1 MPTVLLVR
9 HGRTTANA
17 AGILAGWS
25 PGVFLDET
33 GEAQADRVGARI
45 APLQVCRIVSSPLD
59 RCAQTADRIAAA
71 STGAARSVD
80 ARFGECGYG
89 AWTGRPLAELAKD
102 PLWPV
107 IQRRPSSVQFPDGAG
122 YAGESFPQMQ
132 ARVVAALSDHDTE
145 VLVDNGADAI
155 WVAVSHGDLIKL
167 ALADALAIP
176 LDEFQR
182 LHVDPGSVSAIRW
195 TDGRPMVLRVN
206 DRGEELASL
215 VRPPGSGAGS
225 GESDDSGAAGGDTS
239 GEGTGDAVLGGG
251 AG

>member
-17 AGILAGWS
+17 SGILAGWS

-33 GEAQADRVGARI
+33 GEAQADRVAARI
-45 APLQVCRIVSSPLD
+45 APLHVCRIVSSPLD

-71 STGAARSVD
+71 SAGAARRVD
-80 ARFGECGYG
+80 DRLGECGYG

-107 IQRRPSSVQFPDGAG
+107 IQRRPSSVQFPDGPG

-132 ARVVAALSDHDTE
+132 ARVVAAIRDHDAAVATQA
-145 VLVDNGADAI
+145 GAEAI

-167 ALADALAIP
+167 ALADALAMP

-195 TDGRPMVLRVN
+195 TDGRAMVVRVN
-206 DRGEELASL
+206 DRGEELAAL
-215 VRPPGSGAGS
+215 ARPPGSGGGDSGS
-225 GESDDSGAAGGDTS
+225 GGGGAEPT
-239 GEGTGDAVLGGG
+239 EGDAVVGGG